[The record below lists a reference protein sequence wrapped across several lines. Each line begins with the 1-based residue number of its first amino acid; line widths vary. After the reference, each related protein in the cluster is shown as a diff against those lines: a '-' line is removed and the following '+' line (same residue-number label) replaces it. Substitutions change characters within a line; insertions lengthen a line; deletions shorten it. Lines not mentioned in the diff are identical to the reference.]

1 MPLTRL
7 VIDHE
12 TTGLQQIDQM
22 GLRQNES
29 RLSGQNLVNYFAG
42 LVSGV
47 RSAALLT
54 FAVDAVQAS
63 SVLTF
68 TGLPTAAQTMV
79 LGNSTI
85 TARASGA
92 SGLEFNIGAT
102 ATITATNFVNLV
114 NTNATLSPRFTAS
127 SAAGVVTI
135 LVSVPGQIGNAVQVS
150 EDFTNATVTA
160 FSGGTLGT
168 PFTVDLR

>member
-7 VIDHE
+7 IIDHQ
-12 TTGLQQIDQM
+12 TTALQQIDQM

-47 RSAALLT
+47 RSAALLE
-54 FAVDAVQAS
+54 FAVGAGQS
-63 SVLTF
+63 SATLTF
-68 TGLPTAAQTMV
+68 SGLPTAAETMV

-92 SGLEFNIGAT
+92 TGLEFNIGGT
-102 ATITATNFVNLV
+102 ATITATNLVNLI
-114 NTNATLSPRFTAS
+114 NTNATLRALFIAS

-135 LVSVPGQIGNAVQVS
+135 QVLVPGPVGNAVQVS
-150 EDFTNATVTA
+150 EGMTNTTVTA
-160 FSGGTLGT
+160 FSGGTVGT